1 VRWRGVS
8 IARTCFAPDGA
19 FTVIP
24 TELFYLLGGVGL
36 FLYGMQALTGELTV
50 MASDQARAAIQ
61 RFAGRPVSGMAAG
74 AAVTALIQSSSATMV
89 MTLGFVGAGILSFSQ
104 SLGIILGAN
113 IGTTFTGW
121 MVMLLGVKI
130 NLGTL
135 ALPVLFVAGLVRLL
149 TSGAAARL
157 GGVVAGLCLIF
168 IGIDLMKE
176 GMAVFDGLLSP
187 ENLPTDTL
195 WGRLQLL
202 ILGVGVTVV
211 TQSSSAGVAAAIVLL
226 SEGHVS
232 FIQAAALVIGMTV
245 GTTFTGVLASLGGNI
260 AMRRTALAHL
270 IFNLTQGLVA
280 LSLLDLVARGSA
292 AGLTM
297 GDAPLALVLFHTGFA
312 LAGALIFLPF
322 TGAFARLVEWLV
334 PQKLLAIEQEL
345 DARFLSDPA
354 AALDIALSTAR
365 RQIAALFGQLG
376 EQLAPGP
383 RPSVAPDLKTQTANA
398 DALGLFLSKIALPEK
413 DPLRQERYGELMA
426 LLDHLR
432 RLISRAGQGGRLT
445 VAVYEPVLRREAL
458 YFGGILRAV
467 AQLEAGFKPGDVQG
481 ARDHAAA
488 LVRLHARLARAQVR
502 LARREERLRR
512 RVLST
517 RAAPP
522 RLFAITDA
530 IRWLRRSNAHS
541 ERVLFHLLAAERQ
554 AMAAH
559 EHDAPP
565 PPVDVPQSDD

>member
-1 VRWRGVS
+1 M
-8 IARTCFAPDGA
+8 
-19 FTVIP
+19 IP

-36 FLYGMQALTGELTV
+36 FLYGMQALTAELKV
-50 MASDQARAAIQ
+50 MASDRARSAIQ

-135 ALPVLFVAGLVRLL
+135 AFPVLFVAGLARIV
-149 TSGAAARL
+149 TSGGAARL

-176 GMAVFDGLLSP
+176 GMAVFDGMLSP

-202 ILGVGVTVV
+202 GLGVVVTVL
-211 TQSSSAGVAAAIVLL
+211 TQSSSAGVAATIVLL

-232 FIQAAALVIGMTV
+232 FTQAAALVVGMTV

-280 LSLLDLVARGSA
+280 LSLLDLVVRVMA
-292 AGLTM
+292 AGVTV
-297 GDAPLALVLFHTGFA
+297 GDATLALVLFHSGFA

-322 TGAFARLVEWLV
+322 TGVFARLVEWLV
-334 PQKLLAIEQEL
+334 PARPLAIEQEL
-345 DARFLSDPA
+345 DARFLSDPS
-354 AALDIALSTAR
+354 AALDIALSSAR
-365 RQIAALFGQLG
+365 KQTGALFGPLG
-376 EQLAPGP
+376 AALAPGP
-383 RPSVAPDLKTQTANA
+383 RPDAGLDLKEHGANA
-398 DALGLFLSKIALPEK
+398 DALGLFVSQIALPEK

-432 RLISRAGQGGRLT
+432 RLIHRAGQGGRLT
-445 VAVYEPVLRREAL
+445 VAVYEPLLRREAL
-458 YFGGILRAV
+458 YFGAILRAV
-467 AQLEAGFKPGDVQG
+467 AQLEAGFKPGDTGLAQL
-481 ARDHAAA
+481 HAAT
-488 LVRLHARLARAQVR
+488 LGRLHARLARAQAR

-512 RVLST
+512 RVLSM

-530 IRWLRRSNAHS
+530 MRWLRRSSAHA

-554 AMAAH
+554 AMAAQAK
-559 EHDAPP
+559 DAPLSADTQHP
-565 PPVDVPQSDD
+565 AA

>member
-1 VRWRGVS
+1 V
-8 IARTCFAPDGA
+8 IPDGI
-19 FTVIP
+19 FQ
-24 TELFYLLGGVGL
+24 LLGGIGL
-36 FLYGMQALTGELTV
+36 FLYGMQALTAELKV
-50 MASDQARAAIQ
+50 MASDQARAAIR
-61 RFAGRPVSGMAAG
+61 RFAARPVTGMAAG
-74 AAVTALIQSSSATMV
+74 AAITALIQSSSATMV

-135 ALPVLFVAGLVRLL
+135 AFPVLFAAGLMRIL
-149 TSGAAARL
+149 TSGAVARL
-157 GGVVAGLCLIF
+157 GGVLAGLCLIF
-168 IGIDLMKE
+168 IGIDLLKE
-176 GMAVFDGLLSP
+176 GMSVFDGLLSP

-202 ILGVGVTVV
+202 GLGVVVTVV
-211 TQSSSAGVAAAIVLL
+211 TQSSSAGVAATIVLL

-232 FIQAAALVIGMTV
+232 FTQAAALVIGMTV

-260 AMRRTALAHL
+260 AMRRTAIAHL

-280 LSLLDLVARGSA
+280 LSLLDLVVRVMA
-292 AGLTM
+292 AGITM
-297 GDAPLALVLFHTGFA
+297 GDAPLALVLFHSGFA
-312 LAGALIFLPF
+312 LVGALVFLPF

-334 PQKLLAIEQEL
+334 PERPLAIEQEL
-345 DARFLSDPA
+345 DARFLTDPA
-354 AALDIALSTAR
+354 AALDVVLSGSR
-365 RQIAALFGQLG
+365 RQISALFGQLG
-376 EQLAPGP
+376 ALLAPGL
-383 RPSVAPDLKTQTANA
+383 RPAEAPDLAGQVSNA
-398 DALGLFLSKIALPEK
+398 DALGLFLSQIALPEK

-432 RLISRAGQGGRLT
+432 RLIQRAGQGGRMT
-445 VAVYEPVLRREAL
+445 VAMYEPMLRRETL
-458 YFGGILRAV
+458 YFGAILRAV
-467 AQLEAGFKPGDVQG
+467 AQLEAGFIPGDAEK
-481 ARDHAAA
+481 AREHATQLA
-488 LVRLHARLARAQVR
+488 RLHARLVRAQPR
-502 LARREERLRR
+502 LARREDRLRR

-522 RLFAITDA
+522 RIFAITDSM
-530 IRWLRRSNAHS
+530 RWLRRSSAHA

-559 EHDAPP
+559 APP
-565 PPVDVPQSDD
+565 PSSDTAA

>member
-1 VRWRGVS
+1 M
-8 IARTCFAPDGA
+8 
-19 FTVIP
+19 P
-24 TELFYLLGGVGL
+24 TELFYLLGGIGL
-36 FLYGMQALTGELTV
+36 FLYGMQALTGELKV
-50 MASDQARAAIQ
+50 MASDRARAAIQ
-61 RFAGRPVSGMAAG
+61 RFAGRPASGMVAG

-135 ALPVLFVAGLVRLL
+135 AFPVLFAAGLARIV
-149 TSGAAARL
+149 TSGAPARL
-157 GGVVAGLCLIF
+157 AGVVAGLCLIF

-176 GMAVFDGLLSP
+176 GMGVFDGLLSP

-202 ILGVGVTVV
+202 VLGVGVTVV

-232 FIQAAALVIGMTV
+232 FTQAAALVIGMTV

-280 LSLLDLVARGSA
+280 LSLLDLVVRAVA
-292 AGLTM
+292 AGATM
-297 GDAPLALVLFHTGFA
+297 GDATLALVLFHSGFA

-322 TGAFARLVEWLV
+322 TGVFARLVEWLV
-334 PQKLLAIEQEL
+334 PARTLAIEQEL
-345 DARFLSDPA
+345 DPRFLSDPS
-354 AALDIALSTAR
+354 AALDIALSSAR

-376 EQLAPGP
+376 TVMAPGP
-383 RPSVAPDLKTQTANA
+383 RPATGPDLKEQTASA
-398 DALGLFLSKIALPEK
+398 DAVGQFLSQIALPEK

-432 RLISRAGQGGRLT
+432 RLIHRAEQGGRLT
-445 VAVYEPVLRREAL
+445 VAVYEPMLRRETL
-458 YFGGILRAV
+458 YFGAILRAV
-467 AQLEAGFKPGDVQG
+467 AQLEAGFTPGDAQG
-481 ARDHAAA
+481 ARDHATA
-488 LVRLHARLARAQVR
+488 LARLHARLARAQAR

-517 RAAPP
+517 HAAPP

-530 IRWLRRSNAHS
+530 MRWLRRSNAHA
-541 ERVLFHLLAAERQ
+541 ERVLFHLLVAESQ
-554 AMAAH
+554 AVAAH

-565 PPVDVPQSDD
+565 PPADLAAAPPD

>member
-1 VRWRGVS
+1 M
-8 IARTCFAPDGA
+8 
-19 FTVIP
+19 P

-36 FLYGMQALTGELTV
+36 FLYGMQALTAELKV

-61 RFAGRPVSGMAAG
+61 RFAGRPASGMAAG

-135 ALPVLFVAGLVRLL
+135 AFPVLFAAGLVRIL
-149 TSGAAARL
+149 TSGTPARL

-176 GMAVFDGLLSP
+176 GMGVFDGFLSP

-195 WGRLQLL
+195 PGRLQLL
-202 ILGVGVTVV
+202 GLGVVVTVV

-232 FIQAAALVIGMTV
+232 FTQAAAMVIGMTV
-245 GTTFTGVLASLGGNI
+245 GTTFTGVLASLGGNT

-280 LSLLDLVARGSA
+280 LSLLDLIVRGIA
-292 AGLTM
+292 AGVTL
-297 GDAPLALVLFHTGFA
+297 GDATLALVLFHSGFA
-312 LAGALIFLPF
+312 LVGALVFLPF
-322 TGAFARLVEWLV
+322 TAVFARLVEWLV
-334 PQKLLAIEQEL
+334 PEKPLAIEQEL
-345 DARFLSDPA
+345 DRRFLSDPS
-354 AALDIALSTAR
+354 AALDIGLSSAR
-365 RQIAALFGQLG
+365 RQISAVFAKLGAA
-376 EQLAPGP
+376 LAPGP
-383 RPSVAPDLKTQTANA
+383 RTASGPDLKGESANA
-398 DALGLFLSKIALPEK
+398 DALGLFLSQIALPEK
-413 DPLRQERYGELMA
+413 DSLRQARYGELMA

-432 RLISRAGQGGRLT
+432 RLTLRAEQGGRLT
-445 VAVYEPVLRREAL
+445 VAIYEPSLRREAL
-458 YFGGILRAV
+458 YFGTILRRV
-467 AQLEAGFKPGDVQG
+467 AQLEADFVPGDMEK
-481 ARDHAAA
+481 AREHATA
-488 LVRLHARLARAQVR
+488 LARLHARLARAQPR

-530 IRWLRRSNAHS
+530 IRWLRRSNAHA
-541 ERVLFHLLAAERQ
+541 ERVLFHLLEASRQ
-554 AMAAH
+554 AVAAH
-559 EHDAPP
+559 EASDAPGDTDALP
-565 PPVDVPQSDD
+565 PRAA

>member
-1 VRWRGVS
+1 M
-8 IARTCFAPDGA
+8 
-19 FTVIP
+19 IP

-36 FLYGMQALTGELTV
+36 FLYGMQALTGELKV
-50 MASDQARAAIQ
+50 MASDRARAAIQ
-61 RFAGRPVSGMAAG
+61 RFAGRPASGMVAG
-74 AAVTALIQSSSATMV
+74 AGVTALIQSSSATMV

-135 ALPVLFVAGLVRLL
+135 AFPVLFAAGLVRIL
-149 TSGAAARL
+149 TSGAAARMA
-157 GGVVAGLCLIF
+157 GVMAGLCLIF

-202 ILGVGVTVV
+202 VLGVGVTVV

-232 FIQAAALVIGMTV
+232 FTQAAALVIGMTV

-280 LSLLDLVARGSA
+280 LSLLDLVVRATA
-292 AGLTM
+292 AGATM
-297 GDAPLALVLFHTGFA
+297 GDTTLALVLFHSGFA

-322 TGAFARLVEWLV
+322 TGVFARLIEWLV
-334 PQKLLAIEQEL
+334 PARPLAIEQEL
-345 DARFLSDPA
+345 DPRFLSDPA
-354 AALDIALSTAR
+354 AALDIALSSAR

-376 EQLAPGP
+376 AQLAPGP
-383 RPSVAPDLKTQTANA
+383 RPEGVPDLKGLTPSA
-398 DALGLFLSKIALPEK
+398 DALGLFLSQIALPEK

-432 RLISRAGQGGRLT
+432 RLTSRAEQGGRLT
-445 VAVYEPVLRREAL
+445 VAVYEPMLRREAL
-458 YFGGILRAV
+458 YFGAILRAV
-467 AQLEAGFKPGDVQG
+467 ARLETGFVPGDAQG
-481 ARDHAAA
+481 ARDHAIA
-488 LVRLHARLARAQVR
+488 LVRLHARLARAQAR

-517 RAAPP
+517 HAAPL

-530 IRWLRRSNAHS
+530 MRWLRRSNAHA
-541 ERVLFHLLAAERQ
+541 ERVLLHLLAAERQ

-559 EHDAPP
+559 EQAAPP
-565 PPVDVPQSDD
+565 PPAGQQPLAD

>member
-1 VRWRGVS
+1 M
-8 IARTCFAPDGA
+8 
-19 FTVIP
+19 IP
-24 TELFYLLGGVGL
+24 TELFFLLGGVGL
-36 FLYGMQALTGELTV
+36 FLYGMQALTGELKV
-50 MASDQARAAIQ
+50 MASDQARAAIR
-61 RFAGRPVSGMAAG
+61 RFAGRPASGMVAG

-135 ALPVLFVAGLVRLL
+135 AFPVLFAAGLVRVL

-157 GGVVAGLCLIF
+157 AGVVAGLCLIF

-176 GMAVFDGLLSP
+176 GMGVFDGLLSP

-202 ILGVGVTVV
+202 VLGVGVTVV

-232 FIQAAALVIGMTV
+232 FTQAAALVIGMTV
-245 GTTFTGVLASLGGNI
+245 GTTLTGVLASLGGNI

-280 LSLLDLVARGSA
+280 LSLLDLVVRAMA
-292 AGLTM
+292 AGATL
-297 GDAPLALVLFHTGFA
+297 GDATLALVLFHTGFA
-312 LAGALIFLPF
+312 VAGALVFLPF
-322 TGAFARLVEWLV
+322 VGVFARLVERLV
-334 PQKLLAIEQEL
+334 PQKPLAIEQEL
-345 DARFLSDPA
+345 DPRFLSDPS
-354 AALDIALSTAR
+354 AALDIALSSAR
-365 RQIAALFGQLG
+365 RQIASMFRQLG
-376 EQLAPGP
+376 GQLAPGP
-383 RPSVAPDLKTQTANA
+383 RPAGAPDLKDLTANA
-398 DALGLFLSKIALPEK
+398 DALGLFVSQIALPEK
-413 DPLRQERYGELMA
+413 DPLRQERYGEMMA
-426 LLDHLR
+426 LLDHMR
-432 RLISRAGQGGRLT
+432 RLINRAGQGGRLT
-445 VAVYEPVLRREAL
+445 VAVYEPMLRREAL
-458 YFGGILRAV
+458 YFGAILRRV
-467 AQLEAGFKPGDVQG
+467 AQLEAGLVPGDAQK
-481 ARDHAAA
+481 ARDDAAA
-488 LVRLHARLARAQVR
+488 LAGLHARLTRAQAR
-502 LARREERLRR
+502 LGRREERLRR

-530 IRWLRRSNAHS
+530 MRWLRRSNDHA

-554 AMAAH
+554 AMVAQEAVAPSLAA
-559 EHDAPP
+559 
-565 PPVDVPQSDD
+565 DVVQAAD

>member
-1 VRWRGVS
+1 M
-8 IARTCFAPDGA
+8 IPDGI
-19 FTVIP
+19 FH
-24 TELFYLLGGVGL
+24 LLGGIGL
-36 FLYGMQALTGELTV
+36 FLYGMQALTAELKV
-50 MASDQARAAIQ
+50 MASDQARAAIR
-61 RFAGRPVSGMAAG
+61 RFAARPVTGMAAG
-74 AAVTALIQSSSATMV
+74 AAITALIQSSSATMV

-135 ALPVLFVAGLVRLL
+135 AFPVLFAAGLMRIL
-149 TSGAAARL
+149 TSGAVARL
-157 GGVVAGLCLIF
+157 AGVLAGLCLIF
-168 IGIDLMKE
+168 IGIDLLKE
-176 GMAVFDGLLSP
+176 GMSVFDGLLSP

-202 ILGVGVTVV
+202 GLGVVVTVV
-211 TQSSSAGVAAAIVLL
+211 TQSSSAGVAATIVLL

-232 FIQAAALVIGMTV
+232 FTQAAALVIGMTV

-260 AMRRTALAHL
+260 AMRRTAIAHL

-280 LSLLDLVARGSA
+280 LSLLDLVVRVMA
-292 AGLTM
+292 AGITM
-297 GDAPLALVLFHTGFA
+297 GDAPLALVLFHSGFA
-312 LAGALIFLPF
+312 LVGALVFLPF

-334 PQKLLAIEQEL
+334 PERPLAIEQEL
-345 DARFLSDPA
+345 DARFLTDPA
-354 AALDIALSTAR
+354 AALDVVLSGSR
-365 RQIAALFGQLG
+365 RQISALFRQLG
-376 EQLAPGP
+376 ALLAPGL
-383 RPSVAPDLKTQTANA
+383 RPAEAPDLAGQVSNA
-398 DALGLFLSKIALPEK
+398 DALGLFLSQIALPEK

-432 RLISRAGQGGRLT
+432 RLIQRAGQGGRMT
-445 VAVYEPVLRREAL
+445 VAMYEPMLRRETL
-458 YFGGILRAV
+458 YFGAILRAV
-467 AQLEAGFKPGDVQG
+467 AQLEAGFIPGDAEK
-481 ARDHAAA
+481 AREHATQLA
-488 LVRLHARLARAQVR
+488 RLHARLVRAQPR
-502 LARREERLRR
+502 LARREDRLRR

-522 RLFAITDA
+522 RIFAITDSM
-530 IRWLRRSNAHS
+530 RWLRRSSAHA

-559 EHDAPP
+559 APP
-565 PPVDVPQSDD
+565 PPSDTAA

>member
-1 VRWRGVS
+1 M
-8 IARTCFAPDGA
+8 IPDGI
-19 FTVIP
+19 FQ
-24 TELFYLLGGVGL
+24 LLGGIGL
-36 FLYGMQALTGELTV
+36 FLYGMQALTAELKV
-50 MASDQARAAIQ
+50 MASDQARAAIR
-61 RFAGRPVSGMAAG
+61 RFAARPVTGMAAG
-74 AAVTALIQSSSATMV
+74 AAITALIQSSSATMV

-135 ALPVLFVAGLVRLL
+135 AFPVLFAAGLMRIL
-149 TSGAAARL
+149 TSGAVARL
-157 GGVVAGLCLIF
+157 GGVLAGLCLIF
-168 IGIDLMKE
+168 IGIDLLKE
-176 GMAVFDGLLSP
+176 GMSVFDGLLSP

-202 ILGVGVTVV
+202 GLGVVVTVV
-211 TQSSSAGVAAAIVLL
+211 TQSSSAGVAATIVLL

-232 FIQAAALVIGMTV
+232 FTQAAALVIGMTV

-260 AMRRTALAHL
+260 AMRRTAIAHL

-280 LSLLDLVARGSA
+280 LSLLDLVVRVMA
-292 AGLTM
+292 AGITM
-297 GDAPLALVLFHTGFA
+297 GDAPLALVLFHSGFA
-312 LAGALIFLPF
+312 LVGALVFLPF

-334 PQKLLAIEQEL
+334 PERPLAIEQEL
-345 DARFLSDPA
+345 DARFLTDPA
-354 AALDIALSTAR
+354 AALDVVLSGSR
-365 RQIAALFGQLG
+365 RQISALFGQLG
-376 EQLAPGP
+376 ALLAPGL
-383 RPSVAPDLKTQTANA
+383 RPAEAPDLAGQVSNA
-398 DALGLFLSKIALPEK
+398 DALGLFLSQIALPEK

-432 RLISRAGQGGRLT
+432 RLIQRAGQGGRMT
-445 VAVYEPVLRREAL
+445 VAMYEPMLRRETL
-458 YFGGILRAV
+458 YFGAILRAV
-467 AQLEAGFKPGDVQG
+467 AQLEAGFIPGDAEK
-481 ARDHAAA
+481 AREHATQLA
-488 LVRLHARLARAQVR
+488 RLHARLVRAQPR
-502 LARREERLRR
+502 LARREDRLRR

-522 RLFAITDA
+522 RIFAITDSM
-530 IRWLRRSNAHS
+530 RWLRRSSAHA

-559 EHDAPP
+559 APP
-565 PPVDVPQSDD
+565 PSSDTAA